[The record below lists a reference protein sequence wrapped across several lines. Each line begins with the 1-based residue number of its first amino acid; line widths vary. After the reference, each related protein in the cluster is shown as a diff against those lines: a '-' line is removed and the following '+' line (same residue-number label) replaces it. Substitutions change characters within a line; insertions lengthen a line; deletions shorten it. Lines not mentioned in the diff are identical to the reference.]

1 MQIEIVKK
9 ASPWVLEGLNAL
21 LPQLSGKTRPLT
33 APALKQIITSECT
46 SLVAAVENDRLMA
59 CLILVLFQIA
69 TGKRARIEDVVV
81 DAAARGRGIGGEMLR
96 FAIALAEQQGA
107 KGVDLTSN
115 PTRGPANRLYEKL
128 GFVRRETN
136 AYRFTIV

>member
-21 LPQLSGKTRPLT
+21 LPQLSGKTRPLS
-33 APALKQIITSECT
+33 APACT

-81 DAAARGRGIGGEMLR
+81 DTAARGRGIGGEMLR